1 MRSKNLIACIL
12 LLLFSITVWA
22 QESAMITGVVTDEN
36 KEPLIGVNIAIQN
49 MPGLGVITDIN
60 GRYKIKASAYD
71 RLVFS
76 YIGYETVVVL
86 VKEQK
91 TINVK
96 MKEAANTI
104 IDEVVITGTGAQKK
118 IAVTGAITNVDVD
131 ALKSVPSTSVVDGL
145 AGVVPGVMA
154 MQTSGRPGSVSE
166 FWIRSISTFGAN
178 TAALVLVDGFERD
191 IDEVSV
197 EDIESFT
204 VLKDASATAIYGS
217 KGANGVVLI
226 NTKRGKEGKI
236 NIDAKV
242 EGFYSTFTKAPEFVD
257 GYTYASMANEA
268 RLTRNQEALYSP
280 SELEL
285 FRTQLDP
292 DRFPDVDWMDMVLRD
307 GAWSSRATLNMRGG
321 GKTARYFVSGSY
333 QDQQGMYK
341 TDKSLKDYNTNAHFR
356 KWTYRMNVDIDITKT
371 TLLKV
376 GVSGSLRKQNDTG
389 SGTDNLWTV
398 LMGYNSIMM
407 PAEYSD
413 GKIPGWSDKD
423 DNMNPWVMTTQS
435 GYNES
440 WKNNI
445 QTSLTLEQKLDFI
458 TKGLRFVGRFGYDTY
473 NSNWIKRYKSPA
485 AYKADRYRQ
494 PDGTLN
500 FTKIR
505 DEKVMSQSSNSEGE
519 KREFFEWE
527 LHYSR
532 AFKTHHVGGVLK
544 YTQASKIFTQNIGTD
559 LKNGIPYRN
568 QGIAG
573 RFSYN
578 WNYRYFIDFNFGYNG
593 SENFAKGDRFGFFPA
608 FSLAWNIAEE
618 PFIKKHLKWMNMFKV
633 RFSYGKVGNDNVGT
647 RFPYLYTIA
656 DRYKNGDNEIIY
668 GGYDW
673 AQYPSSYSFGGLG
686 FADVA
691 SNGITW
697 EVAEK
702 NDLGIDLALFNDK
715 FTATID
721 YFDEKRTGIYM
732 VRNYLPQIVGLNGH
746 NPAANVGAVS
756 SKGFDGHFSYKQRIN
771 DVNLTVRGNITYS
784 KNEVL
789 ERDEENN
796 VYAYQMQRG
805 YRVDQ
810 CKGLIA
816 EGLFKDYDDIR
827 NSPTQSWGKVQPGD
841 IKYRD
846 VNGDGVINDG
856 DQVAIGAT
864 SRPNLIY
871 GLGASASWKGLDVNV
886 HFQGAGKSTFFTYGK
901 CVWAFT
907 EGEWGNIFKGM
918 LDNRW
923 VDADT
928 AETLGIPAN
937 ENPNASYPRLSY
949 QGDNASNNNYRNS
962 TFWLKNGRY
971 LRLKTIDVGYTLPKS
986 IVNKMHFNNI
996 RIFLVGTNLLT
1007 WSSFKTWDPEM
1018 GDPRGESYPLT
1029 KSITMGIS
1037 VNL

>member
-1 MRSKNLIACIL
+1 
-12 LLLFSITVWA
+12 
-22 QESAMITGVVTDEN
+22 MITGVVTDEN

>member
-1 MRSKNLIACIL
+1 MLVLALLASLGMPIGAQNMDNKGRVSGDSVTVDVGANRTFSRHESTAAVSTVYNEEFDKRASKNISNS
-12 LLLFSITVWA
+12 LFG
-22 QESAMITGVVTDEN
+22 Q
-36 KEPLIGVNIAIQN
+36 
-49 MPGLGVITDIN
+49 GLGLTALQN
-60 GRYKIKASAYD
+60 AGN
-71 RLVFS
+71 FS
-76 YIGYETVVVL
+76 
-86 VKEQK
+86 
-91 TINVK
+91 
-96 MKEAANTI
+96 
-104 IDEVVITGTGAQKK
+104 
-118 IAVTGAITNVDVD
+118 
-131 ALKSVPSTSVVDGL
+131 STEPTFYVRGL
-145 AGVVPGVMA
+145 QSLSSSSP
-154 MQTSGRPGSVSE
+154 
-166 FWIRSISTFGAN
+166 
-178 TAALVLVDGFERD
+178 LVLVDGLERD
-191 IDEVSV
+191 MSLVSPEEVESV
-197 EDIESFT
+197 SI
-204 VLKDASATAIYGS
+204 LKDAAAVALYGYKGINGAI
-217 KGANGVVLI
+217 LI
-226 NTKRGKEGKI
+226 TTKRGKYHSREIKFTYDHVI
-236 NIDAKV
+236 NFQSRRPD
-242 EGFYSTFTKAPEFVD
+242 FVNAA
-257 GYTYASMANEA
+257 TYAEAVNEA
-268 RLTRNQEALYSP
+268 RGYEGLDVRYTP
-280 SELEL
+280 LEIHA
-285 FRTQLDP
+285 FRYGRVKGLSDRINVQLP
-292 DRFPDVDWMDMVLRD
+292 YFYPNVDWMDMLLKD
-307 GAWSSRATLNMRGG
+307 GAWSNRINLNMSGG
-321 GKTARYFVSGSY
+321 GTTARYFVSASY
-333 QDQQGMYK
+333 VKEDGMYN
-341 TDKSLKDYNTNAHFR
+341 TDESLKDDYNTNAAYHR
-356 KWTYRMNVDIDITKT
+356 WNYRLNTDIDITKT

-376 GVSGSLRKQNDTG
+376 GVAGFLSKRNSPGLGDGDVWGELFGYNPIKTPVMYSNGYIPAIG
-389 SGTDNLWTV
+389 SGNKT
-398 LMGYNSIMM
+398 
-407 PAEYSD
+407 
-413 GKIPGWSDKD
+413 
-423 DNMNPWVMTTQS
+423 NPWVAATQT
-435 GYNES
+435 GFNEN
-440 WKNNI
+440 WTNNI
-445 QTSLTLEQKLDFI
+445 ETNISLEQNFDFI
-458 TKGLRFVGRFGYDTY
+458 TKGLKFVGRFGYD
-473 NSNWIKRYKSPA
+473 SNNQNTIRRLKWPEQWLAERARDPETGELRWK
-485 AYKADRYRQ
+485 
-494 PDGTLN
+494 
-500 FTKIR
+500 KISG
-505 DEKVMSQSSNSEGE
+505 SQNMKQESSSSGNR
-519 KREFFEWE
+519 REFLDMMLNWDRSFG
-527 LHYSR
+527 
-532 AFKTHHVGGVLK
+532 AHHPSATIK
-544 YTQASKIFTQNIGTD
+544 YTQDSYIQTQNLGED
-559 LKNGIPYRN
+559 LKTGINKRN
-568 QGIAG
+568 QDLAG
-573 RFSYN
+573 RVAYN

-673 AQYPSSYSFGGLG
+673 AQYPTSKSFGGLG

-962 TFWLKNGRY
+962 TFW
-971 LRLKTIDVGYTLPKS
+971 
-986 IVNKMHFNNI
+986 
-996 RIFLVGTNLLT
+996 
-1007 WSSFKTWDPEM
+1007 
-1018 GDPRGESYPLT
+1018 
-1029 KSITMGIS
+1029 
-1037 VNL
+1037 

>member
-440 WKNNI
+440 WKNN
-445 QTSLTLEQKLDFI
+445 TLIPQ
-458 TKGLRFVGRFGYDTY
+458 
-473 NSNWIKRYKSPA
+473 
-485 AYKADRYRQ
+485 
-494 PDGTLN
+494 
-500 FTKIR
+500 
-505 DEKVMSQSSNSEGE
+505 
-519 KREFFEWE
+519 
-527 LHYSR
+527 HY
-532 AFKTHHVGGVLK
+532 
-544 YTQASKIFTQNIGTD
+544 YKIFF
-559 LKNGIPYRN
+559 L
-568 QGIAG
+568 
-573 RFSYN
+573 
-578 WNYRYFIDFNFGYNG
+578 
-593 SENFAKGDRFGFFPA
+593 
-608 FSLAWNIAEE
+608 
-618 PFIKKHLKWMNMFKV
+618 
-633 RFSYGKVGNDNVGT
+633 
-647 RFPYLYTIA
+647 
-656 DRYKNGDNEIIY
+656 
-668 GGYDW
+668 
-673 AQYPSSYSFGGLG
+673 
-686 FADVA
+686 
-691 SNGITW
+691 
-697 EVAEK
+697 
-702 NDLGIDLALFNDK
+702 
-715 FTATID
+715 
-721 YFDEKRTGIYM
+721 
-732 VRNYLPQIVGLNGH
+732 
-746 NPAANVGAVS
+746 
-756 SKGFDGHFSYKQRIN
+756 
-771 DVNLTVRGNITYS
+771 
-784 KNEVL
+784 
-789 ERDEENN
+789 
-796 VYAYQMQRG
+796 
-805 YRVDQ
+805 
-810 CKGLIA
+810 
-816 EGLFKDYDDIR
+816 
-827 NSPTQSWGKVQPGD
+827 
-841 IKYRD
+841 
-846 VNGDGVINDG
+846 
-856 DQVAIGAT
+856 
-864 SRPNLIY
+864 
-871 GLGASASWKGLDVNV
+871 
-886 HFQGAGKSTFFTYGK
+886 ST
-901 CVWAFT
+901 
-907 EGEWGNIFKGM
+907 
-918 LDNRW
+918 
-923 VDADT
+923 
-928 AETLGIPAN
+928 
-937 ENPNASYPRLSY
+937 
-949 QGDNASNNNYRNS
+949 
-962 TFWLKNGRY
+962 
-971 LRLKTIDVGYTLPKS
+971 
-986 IVNKMHFNNI
+986 
-996 RIFLVGTNLLT
+996 
-1007 WSSFKTWDPEM
+1007 
-1018 GDPRGESYPLT
+1018 
-1029 KSITMGIS
+1029 
-1037 VNL
+1037 